1 MSGTVG
7 HVTPAR
13 YKKDKYKDV
22 YQQGQRKD
30 NRVQGR
36 LPGPKLQYNP
46 YQGQGRQ
53 QGPGQGQHKAQYNSG
68 QGQVPGSYPGHQH
81 TQGRGSPP
89 EVLPVGQVRMRYY
102 SVLLSITYHHAR
114 VAT

>member
-1 MSGTVG
+1 MF
-7 HVTPAR
+7 
-13 YKKDKYKDV
+13 
-22 YQQGQRKD
+22 QQGQRKD

-53 QGPGQGQHKAQYNSG
+53 QGPGQGQHKAPYSPG
-68 QGQVPGSYPGHQH
+68 RGQVPGSYPGHQH
-81 TQGRGSPP
+81 TQGQGSPP
-89 EVLPVGQVRMRYY
+89 EVLPVGQVRYY

>member
-1 MSGTVG
+1 MSSRYIG
-7 HVTPAR
+7 HECPQCI
-13 YKKDKYKDV
+13 KDTDML
-22 YQQGQRKD
+22 QQGQRKD

-81 TQGRGSPP
+81 TQGQGSPP
-89 EVLPVGQVRMRYY
+89 EVLPVGQVRYY